1 MAAINLDV
9 ALLQLLGIVI
19 GSIVVAPIVWLVG
32 KAFEGPEKAKFSDA
46 FWIVFLGSVIGGL
59 ANLVFYSIFEGFTAN
74 IIGFI
79 IQLII
84 WVGLVKHFFD
94 TSGGRA
100 LLIAIIAAIV
110 TIIIFAIL
118 AAVLVSIG
126 MLAGWTWL

>member
-19 GSIVVAPIVWLVG
+19 GSVIVAPIVWLVG
-32 KAFEGPEKAKFSDA
+32 KSFEGPEKAKFSDA

-59 ANLVFYSIFEGFTAN
+59 VNLAFFTIFVGFTAN

-79 IQLII
+79 IQLLI

-94 TSGGRA
+94 TTTGRA
-100 LLIAIIAAIV
+100 LLIAIVAAIV
-110 TIIIFAIL
+110 AIIIFAIL
-118 AAVLVSIG
+118 AAVLVGFG
-126 MLAGWTWL
+126 MLAGWVWL